1 MSRQHPRLLPPYFL
15 SQWASFS
22 NFIERRFSDTAWLS
36 IMKTFPPIITWSL
49 ALVLLLT
56 FFTGCSESS
65 EWDRQWD
72 TIQDSI
78 QAGNLSHAKT
88 QLQNILPSIRENGPS
103 DTRYAQII
111 YQLGDIA
118 RLEGDLTQAESY
130 YWKALPLIVQSLGP
144 EHVRMAD
151 PLTELASIYEHK
163 AQPKVAIPLL
173 KRALAIRE
181 KAWGTSSRYLLPTL
195 KHYQLLL
202 MLNDQHDEAGQ
213 ILGRISRL
221 EQTPS

>member
-1 MSRQHPRLLPPYFL
+1 MTVLQ
-15 SQWASFS
+15 
-22 NFIERRFSDTAWLS
+22 
-36 IMKTFPPIITWSL
+36 PIISL
-49 ALVLLLT
+49 FMAAILFLI
-56 FFTGCSESS
+56 FSSGCSEPS
-65 EWDRQWD
+65 EWDAQWE
-72 TIQDSI
+72 TIQQSI
-78 QAGNLSHAKT
+78 RGGNLSHAKT
-88 QLQNILPSIRENGPS
+88 QLQDILPSIREYGPS

-151 PLTELASIYEHK
+151 PLTELATIYEQK

-181 KAWGTSSRYLLPTL
+181 KSWGVSSRHLLPTL
-195 KHYQLLL
+195 KHYHLLL
-202 MLNDQHDEAGQ
+202 MLNDQHDVAGH
-213 ILGRISRL
+213 ILERISTL